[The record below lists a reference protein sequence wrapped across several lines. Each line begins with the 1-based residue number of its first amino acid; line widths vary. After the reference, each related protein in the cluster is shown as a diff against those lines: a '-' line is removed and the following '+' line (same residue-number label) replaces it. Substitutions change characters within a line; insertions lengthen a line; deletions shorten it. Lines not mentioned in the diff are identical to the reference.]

1 MTKEKKKNSEAKQKL
16 RYTTILHEAR
26 MRLGLTMEEYA
37 VCDLIHHLQSN
48 PKNTTLWCYASK
60 EYIAET
66 LGISR
71 ATVFRILNRLIDEKL
86 IERHMET
93 KQLRTTAKWFETAI
107 EYKPKTDIQSQNETD
122 SLNLILTQ
130 PHTETPDH
138 LNTRLYNNR
147 DNNKNNS
154 FPSPLPSSRKK
165 ERKRDKHINLKEK
178 GNKELFEKLRSGI
191 YREDLFLIYDNLV
204 NIKTTEELAED
215 LAYKAI
221 KSVLMNNETFLRDK
235 FNVTYNRFPFQATA
249 TTIKK
254 KFSYKRLPHGS
265 DPDLHRNFFVAAICN
280 TVAETL
286 VDMLQSKEK
295 TSPH

>member
-1 MTKEKKKNSEAKQKL
+1 MTKEKNKNSEAKQKL

-26 MRLGLTMEEYA
+26 MKLGLTMEEYA

-93 KQLRTTAKWFETAI
+93 KQLRTTAKWFEIAI
-107 EYKPKTDIQSQNETD
+107 EYQPKTDIPSQYETD

-130 PHTETPDH
+130 SHTETPDR
-138 LNTRLYNNR
+138 LNMRLNNNI
-147 DNNKNNS
+147 DNNKDNP

-165 ERKRDKHINLKEK
+165 GRRGNKHLNSKEK
-178 GNKELFEKLRSGI
+178 EDKELFEKLRSGI

-221 KSVLMNNETFLRDK
+221 KSVLMNNETFLRNK
-235 FNVTYNRFPFQATA
+235 FNVTYNKFPFQKTTA
-249 TTIKK
+249 SIRK
-254 KFSYKRLPHGS
+254 KFPYKKLPNGS
-265 DPDLHRNFFVAAICN
+265 DQDSRRNFFIAAICN

-286 VDMLQSKEK
+286 VDILEKKELI
-295 TSPH
+295 